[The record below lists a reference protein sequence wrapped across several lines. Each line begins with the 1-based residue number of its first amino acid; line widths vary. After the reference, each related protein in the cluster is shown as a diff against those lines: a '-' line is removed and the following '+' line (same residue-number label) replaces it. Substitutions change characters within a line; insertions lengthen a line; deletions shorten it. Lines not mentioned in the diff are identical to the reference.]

1 MCVIFTIKYL
11 IYVLICIL
19 HILLKYI
26 NNSLKGNHNI
36 YYNNNNNNNTVVI
49 NSIYIRGATCLT

>member
-1 MCVIFTIKYL
+1 MYRLNMEVYVYMCVIFTIKYL

-26 NNSLKGNHNI
+26 NVFPKDI
-36 YYNNNNNNNTVVI
+36 YSFTE
-49 NSIYIRGATCLT
+49 R

>member
-11 IYVLICIL
+11 IYVLIYIL

-36 YYNNNNNNNTVVI
+36 YNNNNNNNTVVI

>member
-36 YYNNNNNNNTVVI
+36 YYNNNNTVVI